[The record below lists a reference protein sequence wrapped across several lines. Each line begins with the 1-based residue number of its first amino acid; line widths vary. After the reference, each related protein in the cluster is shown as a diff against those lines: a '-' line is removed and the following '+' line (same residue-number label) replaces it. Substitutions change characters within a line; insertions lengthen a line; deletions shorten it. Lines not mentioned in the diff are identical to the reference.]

1 MNLDEWVCGECM
13 CSGVKSKRWPL
24 GVKSKQILDINASPP
39 SDGDGDGDGD
49 ADGTGEVLELRL
61 VVSCICQCIQF
72 LLLFLSPSW
81 IL

>member
-39 SDGDGDGDGD
+39 SDGDGDGD
-49 ADGTGEVLELRL
+49 ADGTEEVLELRL